1 MPSVVR
7 LGVERRVAP
16 TMPLAKLAVI
26 PQELLSTLSRDI
38 GSRRI
43 QHGMERLAHIERIL
57 AAFSPSLE
65 NAAAFLGSL
74 AQWCDIGY
82 GDATLVRRLL
92 ATYDHESRCRLSISE
107 YVHVRMA
114 EGMVAM
120 TEELLDSAIE
130 HFDVVLKIAGE
141 TRAWEVLA
149 IANYWKARCQRKKGQ
164 YESAL
169 SHVKQALE
177 IQAAHGHV
185 QNEVPARVLE
195 SLILFEKGDSPQA
208 LKKLRAAESIL
219 IKTDDYSTLGNIQ
232 STYGRILEREARYGQ
247 AIEHYSDA
255 IDHFRKGESMQGNV
269 ARAIV
274 DMSFTRIHVARHF
287 RRNIE
292 VSRDSPLKERQHR
305 PDRVVLVKELSN
317 SYAVIHEDLKK
328 AEEIYRQCPH
338 ARGISRVHLCRAYL
352 HLDTGELDTAAE
364 DAKKGYAAAEPKQDF
379 ILMASARNMQ
389 CMVENAHVDEEVEGW
404 ADHAVSAQD
413 YARDA
418 VELAEQTQDRRLL
431 ATVYTWYGL
440 TMSNAFFGDKEGARK
455 AMEKV
460 ATYLE
465 PGARDYLWGDFQT
478 LRRRLMEN
486 ATLESKLMQWAHGEI
501 GEKTF
506 RQLEDEFAGLVI
518 PRAWEQERKKVSRV
532 AARLSISPRKVR
544 KVLARLGL
552 LETKTS
558 PPGEISELV
567 ERAESQ
573 PKIGLG
579 NPKSRH
585 KRQSRRRTRTRH

>member
-1 MPSVVR
+1 MS
-7 LGVERRVAP
+7 L
-16 TMPLAKLAVI
+16 TKLAVI
-26 PQELLSTLSRDI
+26 PRELLSTLSRDI
-38 GSRRI
+38 DSRRI
-43 QHGMERLAHIERIL
+43 QHGMDRLANIEQIL
-57 AAFSPSLE
+57 AEFSPSLE

-74 AQWCDIGY
+74 ALWCDIGY
-82 GDATLVRRLL
+82 GDATMVKRLL
-92 ATYDHESRCRLSISE
+92 ATYDHESRCRLSILE

-120 TEELLDSAIE
+120 TEEMLDSAIE
-130 HFDVVLKIAGE
+130 HFDVGLKIAGE

-177 IQAAHGHV
+177 IQAAHGHA

-195 SLILFEKGDSPQA
+195 SLILFEKGDSQQA

-232 STYGRILEREARYGQ
+232 STYGRILHREARYGQ
-247 AIEHYSDA
+247 AIEHYSRA
-255 IDHFRKGESMQGNV
+255 IDHFRKGDSMQSNV

-274 DMSFTRIHVARHF
+274 DMSFTRIQVARHF
-287 RRNIE
+287 QRNIE
-292 VSRDSPLKERQHR
+292 LSRDSRPKDRQSG

-317 SYAVIHEDLKK
+317 SYAVIHEDLEK
-328 AEEIYRQCPH
+328 AGEIYRCYPN
-338 ARGISRVHLCRAYL
+338 ARGISRVHICRAYL
-352 HLDTGELDTAAE
+352 HLDMGELDTAAE
-364 DAKKGYAAAEPKQDF
+364 EAKKGYAAADPKQDF
-379 ILMASARNMQ
+379 ILMASSRKVQ
-389 CMVENAHVDEEVEGW
+389 CMVENARVEEEVEGW

-418 VELAEQTQDRRLL
+418 VELAGHTQDRRLL

-440 TMSNAFFGDKEGARK
+440 TMSNAFFGDKERARE
-455 AMEKV
+455 AMEKA
-460 ATYLE
+460 ATYIE
-465 PGARDYLWGDFQT
+465 PGTRDYLWNDFQT
-478 LRRRLMEN
+478 LRRRLTEN
-486 ATLESKLMQWAHGEI
+486 ATLESKLMQWAQGEI

-552 LETKTS
+552 LESETS
-558 PPGEISELV
+558 APDEASELAEGV
-567 ERAESQ
+567 ESALRIGIESTR
-573 PKIGLG
+573 PRRKWRS
-579 NPKSRH
+579 P
-585 KRQSRRRTRTRH
+585 RRTRTRR

>member
-1 MPSVVR
+1 MSS
-7 LGVERRVAP
+7 E
-16 TMPLAKLAVI
+16 KLAVI
-26 PQELLSTLSRDI
+26 PQELLSTLNRDI
-38 GSRRI
+38 DSRRI
-43 QHGMERLAHIERIL
+43 QHGMDRLAHIEQIL

-82 GDATLVRRLL
+82 GDATLVKRLL
-92 ATYDHESRCRLSISE
+92 ATYDHPSRCRLSISE

-120 TEELLDSAIE
+120 TEEMLDPAIE

-141 TRAWEVLA
+141 TRSWDVLA

-169 SHVKQALE
+169 AHVRQALE

-195 SLILFEKGDSPQA
+195 SLILFERGDSQQA

-219 IKTDDYSTLGNIQ
+219 VKTDDYSTLGNIQ
-232 STYGRILEREARYGQ
+232 STYGQILQRESRYGQ
-247 AIEHYSDA
+247 AIEHYSRA
-255 IDHFRKGESMQGNV
+255 IDLFQKGDSMQGNV

-274 DMSFTRIHVARHF
+274 DMSFTRIQVAQRF

-292 VSRDSPLKERQHR
+292 VSRDSTQKDRQRR
-305 PDRVVLVKELSN
+305 PDRMVLVKELSN
-317 SYAVIHEDLKK
+317 SYAVILEDLKK
-328 AEEIYRQCPH
+328 AEEIYRHCPH
-338 ARGISRVHLCRAYL
+338 ARGLSRVHLCRAYL
-352 HLDTGELDTAAE
+352 HLDTGELDLAAE
-364 DAKKGYAAAEPKQDF
+364 EAKKGYAGAEPKQDF
-379 ILMASARNMQ
+379 LLMASARKVQ
-389 CMVENAHVDEEVEGW
+389 CMVENARVEEEVEGW
-404 ADHAVSAQD
+404 ADHAVSGQD

-418 VELAEQTQDRRLL
+418 VELAGHTQDRRLL

-440 TMSNAFFGDKEGARK
+440 TMSNAFFGDKEHARE
-455 AMEKV
+455 AMEKA

-465 PGARDYLWGDFQT
+465 PGARDDLWSDFQT

-486 ATLESKLMQWAHGEI
+486 ATLEAKLMQWAQGEI

-544 KVLARLGL
+544 RVLARLGL
-552 LETKTS
+552 LEAETS
-558 PPGEISELV
+558 PRAEISDPI
-567 ERAESQ
+567 ERAESK

-579 NPKSRH
+579 RPKSRR
-585 KRQSRRRTRTRH
+585 KWQRTRRTRTRH

>member
-1 MPSVVR
+1 
-7 LGVERRVAP
+7 
-16 TMPLAKLAVI
+16 MPLTKFAMI
-26 PQELLSTLSRDI
+26 PRELLSTLSRDI
-38 GSRRI
+38 DSRRI
-43 QHGMERLAHIERIL
+43 QHGMDRLANIEQIL

-82 GDATLVRRLL
+82 GDATMVKRLL
-92 ATYDHESRCRLSISE
+92 ATYDHESRCRLSILE

-120 TEELLDSAIE
+120 TEEMLDSAIE

-177 IQAAHGHV
+177 IQAAHGHA

-195 SLILFEKGDSPQA
+195 SLILFEKGDSLQA

-232 STYGRILEREARYGQ
+232 STYGQILQRESRYGQ
-247 AIEHYSDA
+247 AIEHYSRA
-255 IDHFRKGESMQGNV
+255 IDHFRRGDSMQSNV

-274 DMSFTRIHVARHF
+274 DMSFTRIQVARHF
-287 RRNIE
+287 QRNIE
-292 VSRDSPLKERQHR
+292 MSRESRQKDGQSG
-305 PDRVVLVKELSN
+305 PDRAVLVKELSN
-317 SYAVIHEDLKK
+317 SYAVIHEDLRK
-328 AEEIYRQCPH
+328 AGEIYRRYPH
-338 ARGISRVHLCRAYL
+338 ARGISRVHICRAYL

-364 DAKKGYAAAEPKQDF
+364 EAKKGYAAAEPKQDF
-379 ILMASARNMQ
+379 ILMASARKVQ
-389 CMVENAHVDEEVEGW
+389 CMVENARVEEEVEGW

-418 VELAEQTQDRRLL
+418 VELAGHTQDRRLL

-440 TMSNAFFGDKEGARK
+440 TMSNSFFGDKERARE
-455 AMEKV
+455 AMEKA
-460 ATYLE
+460 ATYME
-465 PGARDYLWGDFQT
+465 PGTRDYLWNDFQT

-486 ATLESKLMQWAHGEI
+486 ATLESRLMQWAQGEI

-506 RQLEDEFAGLVI
+506 RQLEDEFASLVI
-518 PRAWEQERKKVSRV
+518 PRAWEQERRKVSRV

-552 LETKTS
+552 LETENLSHDEVPETETKVES
-558 PPGEISELV
+558 APKVGLV
-567 ERAESQ
+567 SQ
-573 PKIGLG
+573 
-579 NPKSRH
+579 
-585 KRQSRRRTRTRH
+585 QSRRKWQSSRKTRIRR

>member
-1 MPSVVR
+1 
-7 LGVERRVAP
+7 
-16 TMPLAKLAVI
+16 
-26 PQELLSTLSRDI
+26 
-38 GSRRI
+38 
-43 QHGMERLAHIERIL
+43 
-57 AAFSPSLE
+57 
-65 NAAAFLGSL
+65 
-74 AQWCDIGY
+74 
-82 GDATLVRRLL
+82 
-92 ATYDHESRCRLSISE
+92 
-107 YVHVRMA
+107 
-114 EGMVAM
+114 
-120 TEELLDSAIE
+120 
-130 HFDVVLKIAGE
+130 
-141 TRAWEVLA
+141 
-149 IANYWKARCQRKKGQ
+149 
-164 YESAL
+164 
-169 SHVKQALE
+169 
-177 IQAAHGHV
+177 
-185 QNEVPARVLE
+185 
-195 SLILFEKGDSPQA
+195 
-208 LKKLRAAESIL
+208 
-219 IKTDDYSTLGNIQ
+219 
-232 STYGRILEREARYGQ
+232 
-247 AIEHYSDA
+247 
-255 IDHFRKGESMQGNV
+255 
-269 ARAIV
+269 
-274 DMSFTRIHVARHF
+274 
-287 RRNIE
+287 
-292 VSRDSPLKERQHR
+292 
-305 PDRVVLVKELSN
+305 
-317 SYAVIHEDLKK
+317 VIHEDLKK

-558 PPGEISELV
+558 PPDEISELV
-567 ERAESQ
+567 ERAESK

>member
-1 MPSVVR
+1 MALS
-7 LGVERRVAP
+7 
-16 TMPLAKLAVI
+16 KLAVI

-38 GSRRI
+38 DSRRI
-43 QHGMERLAHIERIL
+43 QHGMHRLANIEQIL
-57 AAFSPSLE
+57 EAFSPGLE

-82 GDATLVRRLL
+82 GDATLVKRLL
-92 ATYDHESRCRLSISE
+92 ATYDHASRCRLSISE

-120 TEELLDSAIE
+120 TEEILDSAIE
-130 HFDVVLKIAGE
+130 HFDVVLKIAVE
-141 TRAWEVLA
+141 TRSWDVLA

-169 SHVKQALE
+169 SHVRQALE
-177 IQAAHGHV
+177 IQAAHGHA

-195 SLILFEKGDSPQA
+195 SLILFESGDSQMA

-232 STYGRILEREARYGQ
+232 STYGRILQRESRFGQ
-247 AIEHYSDA
+247 AIGHYSRA
-255 IDHFRKGESMQGNV
+255 IEHFQKGDLMQSHI

-274 DMSFTRIHVARHF
+274 DLSFTRIQVARHF

-292 VSRDSPLKERQHR
+292 VARDSRQNERQHG
-305 PDRVVLVKELSN
+305 PERVVLVKELSN
-317 SYAVIHEDLKK
+317 SYAVIVEDLKK
-328 AEEIYRQCPH
+328 AEEIYRQFPH

-352 HLDTGELDTAAE
+352 YLDTGELDAAAE
-364 DAKKGYAAAEPKQDF
+364 EAKKGYAAAETKQDF
-379 ILMASARNMQ
+379 ILMASARKVQ
-389 CMVENAHVDEEVEGW
+389 CMVENALVEEEVEGW

-418 VELAEQTQDRRLL
+418 VELAGSTQDRRLL

-440 TMSNAFFGDKEGARK
+440 TMSNAFFGDKERARD
-455 AMEKV
+455 AMEKA
-460 ATYLE
+460 ATYLQ
-465 PGARDYLWGDFQT
+465 PGLRDYLWSDFQT
-478 LRRRLMEN
+478 LKRRLLEN
-486 ATLESKLMQWAHGEI
+486 ATLESKLMQWAQGEI

-506 RQLEDEFAGLVI
+506 RQLEDEFASLVI

-552 LETKTS
+552 LETEAS
-558 PPGEISELV
+558 PHAGVPTLV
-567 ERAESQ
+567 DRLEPKPKVVFAKPRSRARSQ
-573 PKIGLG
+573 TTRG
-579 NPKSRH
+579 N
-585 KRQSRRRTRTRH
+585 RTRP

>member
-1 MPSVVR
+1 MSI
-7 LGVERRVAP
+7 
-16 TMPLAKLAVI
+16 AKLAVI

-38 GSRRI
+38 DSRRI
-43 QHGMERLAHIERIL
+43 QHGMDRLANIEQIL

-82 GDATLVRRLL
+82 GHANLVKRLL
-92 ATYDHESRCRLSISE
+92 ATYDHESRCDLKISE

-120 TEELLDSAIE
+120 SEEILDSAIE
-130 HFDVVLKIAGE
+130 HFDVVLKIAAE

-164 YESAL
+164 YENAL
-169 SHVKQALE
+169 HHVKQALE
-177 IQAAHGHV
+177 IQAAHGHA

-195 SLILFEKGDSPQA
+195 SLILFENGDSQQA
-208 LKKLRAAESIL
+208 LRKLRAAESIL
-219 IKTDDYSTLGNIQ
+219 IKTDDYSTLGHIQ
-232 STYGRILEREARYGQ
+232 STYGRILQRELRYGQ
-247 AIEHYSDA
+247 AIEHYSRA
-255 IDHFRKGESMQGNV
+255 INHFQKSESMQSNV

-274 DMSFTRIHVARHF
+274 DVSFTRIQVARHF

-292 VSRDSPLKERQHR
+292 VPRDSRQKDR
-305 PDRVVLVKELSN
+305 QLGPDRVVLVKELSK
-317 SYAVIHEDLKK
+317 SYAVIHEDLNK
-328 AEEIYRQCPH
+328 AEQIYRQSPH
-338 ARGISRVHLCRAYL
+338 TRGIARVHLCRSYL

-364 DAKKGYAAAEPKQDF
+364 EAKKGYAAAQPKQDF
-379 ILMASARNMQ
+379 ILMASARKAQ
-389 CMVENAHVDEEVEGW
+389 CMVENARVEEEVEGW
-404 ADHAVSAQD
+404 ANHAISAQD

-418 VELAEQTQDRRLL
+418 VELAGQTQDRRLL

-440 TMSNAFFGDKEGARK
+440 TMSNAFFGDKERAQE
-455 AMEKV
+455 AMEKA
-460 ATYLE
+460 ATYIE
-465 PGARDYLWGDFQT
+465 PGVRDYLWSDFQI

-486 ATLESKLMQWAHGEI
+486 ATLESKLMQWAQGEI

-506 RQLEDEFAGLVI
+506 RQLEDEFASLVI

-552 LETKTS
+552 LET
-558 PPGEISELV
+558 EISTSSETSEPV
-567 ERAESQ
+567 ERPERK
-573 PKIGLG
+573 PKIE
-579 NPKSRH
+579 PVKAKSR
-585 KRQSRRRTRTRH
+585 RNWSGRRRTRLGH

>member
-1 MPSVVR
+1 MSI
-7 LGVERRVAP
+7 
-16 TMPLAKLAVI
+16 AKLAVI

-38 GSRRI
+38 DSRRI
-43 QHGMERLAHIERIL
+43 QHGMDRLANIEQIL

-82 GDATLVRRLL
+82 GHATLVKRLL
-92 ATYDHESRCRLSISE
+92 ATYDHESRCNLKISE

-120 TEELLDSAIE
+120 TEEILDSAIE
-130 HFDVVLKIAGE
+130 HFDVVLKIAAE

-164 YESAL
+164 YENAL
-169 SHVKQALE
+169 HHVKQALE
-177 IQAAHGHV
+177 IQAAHGHA

-195 SLILFEKGDSPQA
+195 SLILFESGDSQQA
-208 LKKLRAAESIL
+208 LRKLRTAESIL
-219 IKTDDYSTLGNIQ
+219 IKTDDYSTLGHIQ
-232 STYGRILEREARYGQ
+232 STYGRILQRESRYGQ
-247 AIEHYSDA
+247 AIEHYSRA
-255 IDHFRKGESMQGNV
+255 INHFQKSESTQSNV

-274 DMSFTRIHVARHF
+274 DVSFTRIQVARHF
-287 RRNIE
+287 RHNIE
-292 VSRDSPLKERQHR
+292 VSRDSRQKDRQHG
-305 PDRVVLVKELSN
+305 PDRVVLVKELSK
-317 SYAVIHEDLKK
+317 SYAVIHEDLNK
-328 AEEIYRQCPH
+328 AEEIYRQCPNT
-338 ARGISRVHLCRAYL
+338 RGIARVHLCRAYL

-364 DAKKGYAAAEPKQDF
+364 EAKKGYAAAQPKQDF
-379 ILMASARNMQ
+379 ILMASARKVQ
-389 CMVENAHVDEEVEGW
+389 CMVENARVEEEVEGW
-404 ADHAVSAQD
+404 ANHAIGAQD

-418 VELAEQTQDRRLL
+418 VELAGHTQDRRLL

-440 TMSNAFFGDKEGARK
+440 TMSNAFFGDKERAQE
-455 AMEKV
+455 AMEKA
-460 ATYLE
+460 ATYIE
-465 PGARDYLWGDFQT
+465 PGVRDYLWSDFQI

-486 ATLESKLMQWAHGEI
+486 ATLESKLMQWAQGEI

-506 RQLEDEFAGLVI
+506 RQLEDEFASLVI

-552 LETKTS
+552 LET
-558 PPGEISELV
+558 EISTSGETSEPLQRT
-567 ERAESQ
+567 EPK
-573 PKIGLG
+573 PKIE
-579 NPKSRH
+579 PVKAKSR
-585 KRQSRRRTRTRH
+585 RNWSGRRRTHLGR

>member
-1 MPSVVR
+1 MALS
-7 LGVERRVAP
+7 
-16 TMPLAKLAVI
+16 KLAVI

-38 GSRRI
+38 DSRRI
-43 QHGMERLAHIERIL
+43 QHGMHRLANIEQIL

-65 NAAAFLGSL
+65 NSAAFLGSL

-82 GDATLVRRLL
+82 GDATLVKRLL

-120 TEELLDSAIE
+120 TEEMLDPAIE

-141 TRAWEVLA
+141 TRAWDVLA

-169 SHVKQALE
+169 HHVKQALE
-177 IQAAHGHV
+177 IQAAHGHA

-195 SLILFEKGDSPQA
+195 SLILFENGDSQKA

-232 STYGRILEREARYGQ
+232 STYGRILQRESRFGQ
-247 AIEHYSDA
+247 AIEHYSRA
-255 IDHFRKGESMQGNV
+255 IEHFQKGDSMQSNV

-274 DMSFTRIHVARHF
+274 DLSFTRIQVARHF

-292 VSRDSPLKERQHR
+292 VSRDTRQNERQHG
-305 PDRVVLVKELSN
+305 PERVVLVKELSN
-317 SYAVIHEDLKK
+317 SYAVILEDLKR
-328 AEEIYRQCPH
+328 AEEIYRQYPH

-352 HLDTGELDTAAE
+352 YLDTGELDVAAE
-364 DAKKGYAAAEPKQDF
+364 EARKGHAAAETRQDF
-379 ILMASARNMQ
+379 ILMSSARKVQ
-389 CMVENAHVDEEVEGW
+389 CMVENALVEEEVEGW
-404 ADHAVSAQD
+404 AEHAMSAQD

-418 VELAEQTQDRRLL
+418 VELAGYTQDRRLL

-440 TMSNAFFGDKEGARK
+440 TMSNAFFGDKERARD
-455 AMEKV
+455 AMEKA

-465 PGARDYLWGDFQT
+465 PGLRDYLWSDFQT
-478 LRRRLMEN
+478 LKRRLLEN
-486 ATLESKLMQWAHGEI
+486 ATLESKLMQWAQGEI

-506 RQLEDEFAGLVI
+506 RQLEDEFASLVI

-552 LETKTS
+552 LETETS
-558 PPGEISELV
+558 PQREIPGPED
-567 ERAESQ
+567 RAQSK
-573 PKIGLG
+573 PKVGLG
-579 NPKSRH
+579 KPKPRPQGQTARR
-585 KRQSRRRTRTRH
+585 KRTSH